1 MFFIHK
7 RKLRITTF
15 KLLIYLTLVTLTSNI
30 QFIRE
35 INYPGVILTVFKTLI
50 FLFRTYMYFSLFIS
64 SDIVLIYYSYLKKS
78 TLLICKL
85 KMISSSDSI

>member
-35 INYPGVILTVFKTLI
+35 INYAGVILTVFKTLI

-64 SDIVLIYYSYLKKS
+64 SDIVLI
-78 TLLICKL
+78 
-85 KMISSSDSI
+85 